1 MSSPGSDPKPSSGTT
16 LPRRRGRPQQFNA
29 QDGVAIAA
37 RLFHRAGYEGVSVAD
52 LTQALK
58 INPPSLYAAYGSKLG
73 LFERAIRAYA
83 ADELAQ
89 VQQALRAER
98 SAAEALGG
106 LLETAAI
113 RYSSRPATPGC
124 MIATALQSH
133 DDAARGIAVTL
144 TRQNEALLEEY
155 LWPSASPGKAR
166 TIVQFVM
173 QNLRGLSLNA
183 RLGYSSD
190 DLVRSARIAAGAV
203 SDLLETP

>member
-1 MSSPGSDPKPSSGTT
+1 
-16 LPRRRGRPQQFNA
+16 
-29 QDGVAIAA
+29 
-37 RLFHRAGYEGVSVAD
+37 
-52 LTQALK
+52 
-58 INPPSLYAAYGSKLG
+58 
-73 LFERAIRAYA
+73 
-83 ADELAQ
+83 
-89 VQQALRAER
+89 
-98 SAAEALGG
+98 
-106 LLETAAI
+106 
-113 RYSSRPATPGC
+113 

-190 DLVRSARIAAGAV
+190 DL
-203 SDLLETP
+203 